1 MPAGRPPYA
10 PTEADRNLV
19 RTMAAGGMPQDII
32 ARCIGKK
39 GIHPETLRLHFREEL
54 DTSMALANA
63 EAVGQLQ
70 AAIKRGEAWAVCFR
84 LKCRA
89 GWKETSKVE
98 HSGDDGGPIE
108 LSDVTPRERLARRI
122 ASLAAR
128 GGTPADTQ

>member
-1 MPAGRPPYA
+1 MPMPPFV
-10 PTEADRNLV
+10 PTDADRNMV
-19 RTMAAGGMPQDII
+19 RTMAAGGMPQELI

-39 GIHPETLRLHFREEL
+39 GINPETLRAHFREEL

-70 AAIKRGEAWAVCFR
+70 AAIKRGEAWAICFR

-89 GWKETSKVE
+89 GWKETSKIE
-98 HSGDDGGPIE
+98 HSGAEGGPIE

-122 ASLAAR
+122 SSLAAR
-128 GGTPADTQ
+128 VEAPADHR